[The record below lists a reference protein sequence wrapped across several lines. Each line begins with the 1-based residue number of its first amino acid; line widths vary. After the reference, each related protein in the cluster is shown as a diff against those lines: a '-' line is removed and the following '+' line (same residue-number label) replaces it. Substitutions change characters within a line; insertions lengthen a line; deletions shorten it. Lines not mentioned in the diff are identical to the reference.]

1 MNRTSNEFKLV
12 FGRLKDFGLLLESD
26 PKLPSV
32 CTLITGKPMKGSWW
46 AHPLAQTIFQV
57 NELLDDHP
65 DLVITKLL
73 AGKVTFV
80 HRRIWP
86 ELFAVATSKARWQTD
101 ELSDSA
107 QTILKLVGKQG
118 PMRSDELP
126 INGVGR
132 QELNNSV
139 RQLERR
145 LLIHSKQVHTASGAH
160 AKLLE
165 TWQQWAREVK
175 LSPGAITAID
185 ARKSLERRVQELN
198 ERFNGKSTLP
208 WQ

>member
-32 CTLITGKPMKGSWW
+32 CTILTGKPMTGSWW

-80 HRRIWP
+80 HRQLWP
-86 ELFAVATSKARWQTD
+86 ELFAVATSKARWQTH
-101 ELSDSA
+101 ELPDSA

-118 PMRSDELP
+118 PIRSDE
-126 INGVGR
+126 ITITGVAR

-139 RQLERR
+139 RQLERM
-145 LLIHSKQVHTASGAH
+145 LLLHSRQVHTASGAH
-160 AKLLE
+160 AKVLE
-165 TWQQWAREVK
+165 TWQQWAREVQ
-175 LSPGAITAID
+175 LLPGAITAAD
-185 ARKSLERRVQELN
+185 ARKRLERRVQELN
-198 ERFNGKSTLP
+198 ERFKGKATLP
-208 WQ
+208 W